1 MSNEKKEKIEQINQD
16 TPVLPQNINEAKDT
30 PVDCRSPFRKIRTAK
45 LFPSDPGRVALLWK
59 GGRFFFARISY
70 EACPHRKNAPG

>member
-16 TPVLPQNINEAKDT
+16 TPRASAEHQRGEGYSRLI
-30 PVDCRSPFRKIRTAK
+30 CRSPFRKIRTAK

-70 EACPHRKNAPG
+70 EACPHRKNRA